1 MPKVKPNKGLLK
13 RIKITKSGKVKF
25 NKAFGRHRRSH
36 KPGTLLRSYRRP
48 KTAHS
53 SDLGR
58 VQSMLHISLK
68 RRRPAADKAA
78 EAASQD

>member
-36 KPGTLLRSYRRP
+36 KPGTLLRSYRRS
-48 KTAHS
+48 KTAHP

-58 VQSMLHISLK
+58 IQCMLNISLK
-68 RRRPAADKAA
+68 RGSNQAKAEQA
-78 EAASQD
+78 ESQD